1 MLTAGVPRPPRW
13 AFWSSRQGGGG
24 VMLLPEGVTLEG
36 GSSRA
41 AASLRAG

>member
-24 VMLLPEGVTLEG
+24 VMRLAEEVMLEG
-36 GSSRA
+36 
-41 AASLRAG
+41 